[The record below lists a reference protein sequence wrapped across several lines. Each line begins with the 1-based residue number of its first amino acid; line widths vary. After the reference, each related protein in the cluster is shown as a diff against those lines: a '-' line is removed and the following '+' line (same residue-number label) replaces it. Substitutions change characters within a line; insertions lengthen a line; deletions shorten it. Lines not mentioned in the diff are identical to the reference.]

1 MTQVV
6 DGIVTIVQG
15 LSRTARREFIR
26 RLVESGMLS
35 EDEQDL
41 LVIESRRRGRT
52 RLLSSFVRDMQRKGR
67 LR

>member
-6 DGIVTIVQG
+6 EGIVTIVQG
-15 LSRTARREFIR
+15 LSRTARREFMR

-52 RLLSSFVRDMQRKGR
+52 RPLTNFVRDMQRKGR
-67 LR
+67 LG

>member
-6 DGIVTIVQG
+6 EGIITIVQG
-15 LSRTARREFIR
+15 LSRKSRREFVR
-26 RLVESGMLS
+26 RLVESGVLS

-41 LVIESRRRGRT
+41 LLIESRRRGRT
-52 RLLSSFVRDMQRKGR
+52 RPLNGFVREMKRQGR